1 MASLALGNPGATFPR
16 GVDVAVD
23 QVVET
28 RTDRPTRRSRRRGFR
43 KDIEGLRAVAILAV
57 VLYHAHVGAVP
68 GGYVGVDVFFVIS
81 GYLITDHLWREVRER
96 RALSFSGFYGR
107 RIRRL
112 LPASFLVLAV
122 TAIASAV
129 ILPPLT
135 ARSVLK
141 DGLACAL
148 YVGNYRFAFVS
159 TNYLTASAPP
169 SPFQQYWSLGV
180 EEQFYL
186 IWPAVLLC
194 ASMAWRRRPSRTSAV
209 AVLGVIAVSSC
220 AFSVWLT
227 NANQPWAFFSLP
239 TRAWELAVGGL
250 VALCAPELGRL
261 RGRPLVGWIGLG
273 LVAWAVFTYTSTT
286 AFPGTAALVPVLGAA
301 AIIAAGCGDRPAHGP
316 VQILRTSPMQVV
328 GRVSYSWYLWHWP
341 FLILVPDALGHPLSL
356 AQNLGVAGLSF
367 LVAVATFV
375 VIERPVRLSTW
386 LTARPRRSLGL
397 GVALSLGAVGAC
409 VLSVVSLPSLT
420 GTGHA
425 PVAAAALRAS
435 TKEGGGGPR
444 RPAADQPGAGPAVRG
459 DRGHQPAGG
468 PHASRQRRTGQPR
481 AHPPGRQC
489 RRASGVRER
498 MPGQLHRHLAAALHF
513 GRHRTRRPP
522 WCSSGTR
529 MRRCGTRRSTR
540 RRSNSA
546 GG

>member
-16 GVDVAVD
+16 EVDVAVD

-81 GYLITDHLWREVRER
+81 GYLITGHLWREVRER

-194 ASMAWRRRPSRTSAV
+194 ASMAWRRRPSRTAAV
-209 AVLGVIAVSSC
+209 AVLGVIAVSSS

-239 TRAWELAVGGL
+239 TPRVGAGRGRTGSAVRPRARAAPGPAAGGL
-250 VALCAPELGRL
+250 DRAGARRLGRL
-261 RGRPLVGWIGLG
+261 HLHLHHGL
-273 LVAWAVFTYTSTT
+273 
-286 AFPGTAALVPVLGAA
+286 PGHGGA
-301 AIIAAGCGDRPAHGP
+301 R
-316 VQILRTSPMQVV
+316 
-328 GRVSYSWYLWHWP
+328 
-341 FLILVPDALGHPLSL
+341 
-356 AQNLGVAGLSF
+356 
-367 LVAVATFV
+367 
-375 VIERPVRLSTW
+375 
-386 LTARPRRSLGL
+386 ARPRRGS
-397 GVALSLGAVGAC
+397 
-409 VLSVVSLPSLT
+409 
-420 GTGHA
+420 H
-425 PVAAAALRAS
+425 
-435 TKEGGGGPR
+435 
-444 RPAADQPGAGPAVRG
+444 
-459 DRGHQPAGG
+459 H
-468 PHASRQRRTGQPR
+468 
-481 AHPPGRQC
+481 
-489 RRASGVRER
+489 
-498 MPGQLHRHLAAALHF
+498 
-513 GRHRTRRPP
+513 
-522 WCSSGTR
+522 
-529 MRRCGTRRSTR
+529 R
-540 RRSNSA
+540 RRVR
-546 GG
+546 

>member
-1 MASLALGNPGATFPR
+1 MLGKPGATFPR

-81 GYLITDHLWREVRER
+81 GYLITGHLWREVRER

-301 AIIAAGCGDRPAHGP
+301 AIIAAGCGDRPDRGP

-356 AQNLGVAGLSF
+356 EQNLGVAGLSF

-375 VIERPVRLSTW
+375 VIERPVRLSAW

-397 GVALSLGAVGAC
+397 GAGAVTR
-409 VLSVVSLPSLT
+409 SRRR
-420 GTGHA
+420 
-425 PVAAAALRAS
+425 LRALGGLAAQPHRDRPRS
-435 TKEGGGGPR
+435 GGGGRPARVDEGRRRRTSTPR
-444 RPAADQPGAGPAVRG
+444 RRPTRCWP
-459 DRGHQPAGG
+459 
-468 PHASRQRRTGQPR
+468 S
-481 AHPPGRQC
+481 
-489 RRASGVRER
+489 S
-498 MPGQLHRHLAAALHF
+498 
-513 GRHRTRRPP
+513 TRRPRP
-522 WCSSGTR
+522 STGRWPARFPSTTYRPTSSPPSRTPMPTSLRCS
-529 MRRCGTRRSTR
+529 
-540 RRSNSA
+540 
-546 GG
+546 